1 MELTGYPVAEILGRN
16 CRFLQGKGT
25 DLAEVA
31 KLRAGIDSCSEVK
44 ATLLNYR
51 KDGTPFWNHVQI
63 APMVDKNGFAAL
75 VIGVQCEVSWHDF
88 EKYSPFTVIPI
99 RTL

>member
-1 MELTGYPVAEILGRN
+1 VELTGYPVAEILGRN

-25 DLAEVA
+25 DQTEVA

-51 KDGTPFWNHVQI
+51 KDGTPFWNHIQI

-75 VIGVQCEVSWHDF
+75 VIGVQCEVSLQGF
-88 EKYSPFTVIPI
+88 AKIFNFY
-99 RTL
+99 